1 MRVQEKTVKEVTDSM
16 LLDGQDDLEEEAEP
30 EFDFVLWDR
39 RMPPAGKVTWE
50 EYVEWADTAFLCEWV
65 NGEIIVL
72 PPATNSHQMLQTFFT
87 VLLATFVSKYDLG
100 EVRVAPMP
108 LHLPG
113 MPAPPKSGREPDLL
127 FITKE
132 RAHLIREHYIAGAPD
147 IVVEIQSKS
156 TRKTDHGA
164 KYREYKAAGVREY
177 WMADPKT
184 QQARFYRLNANGVFE
199 SGVLE
204 DGVFRSA
211 VLPGFWLRVEWLWD
225 APLVRLHTILQEIG
239 AV

>member
-1 MRVQEKTVKEVTDSM
+1 MRLQEQVQETLDPIN
-16 LLDGQDDLEEEAEP
+16 LDGFDGPEEAELP
-30 EFDFVLWDR
+30 LDFVLLDR
-39 RMPPAGKVTWE
+39 RVPPAGKVTWE

-87 VLLATFVSKYDLG
+87 TVIATFASKYDLG

-113 MPAPPKSGREPDLL
+113 MPAPPKSGREPDVL
-127 FITKE
+127 FVAKE
-132 RAHLIREHYIAGAPD
+132 RAHLIQEHFVEGAPD
-147 IVVEIQSKS
+147 IAVEIQSKS
-156 TRKTDHGA
+156 THKADHGA
-164 KYREYKAAGVREY
+164 KYREYEEAGVREY

-184 QQARFYRLNANGVFE
+184 KQAKFYRLNADGIFE
-199 SGVLE
+199 QVMLE
-204 DGVFRSA
+204 EGVFRSA

-225 APLVRLHTILQEIG
+225 APLARLHMILHEIG